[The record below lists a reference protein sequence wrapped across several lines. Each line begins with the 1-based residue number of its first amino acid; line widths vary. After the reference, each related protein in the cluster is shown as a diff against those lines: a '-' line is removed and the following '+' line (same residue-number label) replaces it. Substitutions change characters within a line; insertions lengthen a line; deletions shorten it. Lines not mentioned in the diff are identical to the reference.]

1 MTRSVLELTHPGR
14 ALFVLNA
21 AIGRIGGLAA
31 PMPALGQSAPIA
43 KPFVRYSDKL
53 KAGDSVKA
61 SDEGGG
67 GIHHHTRMFET
78 LGDKARR
85 LYAEWCAEGLAPDEI
100 EARLDHEPKGVA
112 SFIRDLLEMDRER
125 DDEFY
130 ERSEVGSM
138 GAAMEDACPFES
150 AHWGAGKGD
159 NYERKVLIKDAENRL
174 RLPSHD
180 GG

>member
-1 MTRSVLELTHPGR
+1 
-14 ALFVLNA
+14 
-21 AIGRIGGLAA
+21 
-31 PMPALGQSAPIA
+31 MPALGQSAPIA

-100 EARLDHEPKGVA
+100 EARLDHEPKGWRLSFGTFWRWIA
-112 SFIRDLLEMDRER
+112 SATMN
-125 DDEFY
+125 
-130 ERSEVGSM
+130 SM
-138 GAAMEDACPFES
+138 
-150 AHWGAGKGD
+150 KGL
-159 NYERKVLIKDAENRL
+159 K
-174 RLPSHD
+174 
-180 GG
+180 